1 MLVNVSEL
9 VMGTEEDKVG
19 KINEWGVLKKE
30 GRRIGL
36 MCTRYK
42 IK

>member
-1 MLVNVSEL
+1 
-9 VMGTEEDKVG
+9 MGTEEEDKVG

-30 GRRIGL
+30 GRRMGL
-36 MCTRYK
+36 MCTRFA